1 MDNMEKSVSKVI
13 AKSMLEE
20 EGKCSIID
28 TNKAQRRT
36 GDHGVTQPTDYAG
49 GSGIDSR
56 PMSYSSSV
64 HNILTLWLVRRRVL
78 HI

>member
-49 GSGIDSR
+49 GIGDR
-56 PMSYSSSV
+56 FPADV
-64 HNILTLWLVRRRVL
+64 LQLVGT
-78 HI
+78 